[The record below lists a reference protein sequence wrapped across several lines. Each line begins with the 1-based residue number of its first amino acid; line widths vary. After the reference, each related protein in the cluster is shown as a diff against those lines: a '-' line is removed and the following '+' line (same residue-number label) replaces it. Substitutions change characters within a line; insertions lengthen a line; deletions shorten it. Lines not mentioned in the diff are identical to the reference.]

1 MHIEEIVKRA
11 FDPYVNIP
19 MEEWKSFISLGD
31 TVMTKK
37 DETVKFMNTT
47 EKYLYLI
54 LKGSG
59 GVMLWN
65 NNKFVCTDLC
75 YEGEFFGDFMSF
87 FLQKPTF
94 LEVLTFES
102 TELFRISKSN
112 FDKLLHYNEHGSKI
126 LQLTLE
132 ALVVQKQIQQIE
144 MTTKTATERYIEL
157 LTKKPDIISR
167 TPQKYIAS
175 YLGIQTQSL
184 SRIRKNVTNN
194 HQLHAKGDKENT
206 QPVSSKKP

>member
-1 MHIEEIVKRA
+1 MAKCLNMQIEEIVKRA
-11 FDPYVNIP
+11 FDPYVNVPI
-19 MEEWKSFISLGD
+19 EEWKLFTNLGD
-31 TVMTKK
+31 IVFTKK
-37 DETVKFMNTT
+37 DETVKITNTT

-59 GVMLWN
+59 GVLLWD

-75 YEGEFFGDFMSF
+75 YEGELFGDFMSF
-87 FLQKPTF
+87 FLQKPTL

-112 FDKLLHYNEHGSKI
+112 FNSLILHSSYGDKI
-126 LQLTLE
+126 CRFTLE
-132 ALVVQKQIQQIE
+132 SLFVQKQIQQIE
-144 MTTKTATERYIEL
+144 MITKTATERYIEL
-157 LTKKPDIISR
+157 LAKKPDIISR

-184 SRIRKNVTNN
+184 SRIRKQILTN
-194 HQLHAKGDKENT
+194 H
-206 QPVSSKKP
+206 

>member
-1 MHIEEIVKRA
+1 MQIEEIVKRA
-11 FDPYVNIP
+11 FDSYVSVP
-19 MEEWKSFISLGD
+19 MEELLSFASLGD
-31 TVMTKK
+31 IIVTKK
-37 DETVKFMNTT
+37 DEIIKNTNTT

-65 NNKFVCTDLC
+65 NNKLVCTDLC
-75 YEGEFFGDFMSF
+75 YEGDFFGDFMSF
-87 FLQKPTF
+87 FLQKPTL

-112 FDKLLHYNEHGSKI
+112 FNKLFINSDYRDKFCWYM
-126 LQLTLE
+126 LE
-132 ALVVQKQIQQIE
+132 ALFVQKQIQQIE
-144 MTTKTATERYIEL
+144 MITKTATERYIEL

-175 YLGIQTQSL
+175 FLGIQTQSL
-184 SRIRKNVTNN
+184 SRIRK
-194 HQLHAKGDKENT
+194 DIY
-206 QPVSSKKP
+206 KKNYQ

>member
-1 MHIEEIVKRA
+1 MSIEEIVKRA

-19 MEEWKSFISLGD
+19 VEEWTSFTSLGD
-31 TVMTKK
+31 IIKTKK
-37 DETVKFMNTT
+37 DETVKLMNTT

-75 YEGEFFGDFMSF
+75 YEGDFFGDFMSF
-87 FLQKPTF
+87 FLQKPTL
-94 LEVLTFES
+94 LEVLTFEP
-102 TELFRISKSN
+102 TELFRISKPN
-112 FDKLLHYNEHGSKI
+112 FNRLVNSSDHGDKIWRLS
-126 LQLTLE
+126 LE
-132 ALVVQKQIQQIE
+132 ALFVQKQTQQIE
-144 MTTKTATERYIEL
+144 MITKTATERYIEL
-157 LTKKPDIISR
+157 LTKKPDVINR

-184 SRIRKNVTNN
+184 SRIRKIITTNT
-194 HQLHAKGDKENT
+194 HERFIRK
-206 QPVSSKKP
+206 